1 VAEELQSIIDTAKAP
16 KIWVQIVNEW
26 NNKAFEITSFTR
38 QEVVGR
44 DLVQEFFTE

>member
-1 VAEELQSIIDTAKAP
+1 LGL
-16 KIWVQIVNEW
+16 VNEW

>member
-1 VAEELQSIIDTAKAP
+1 MPPLYEAHLIYASGIDSKGL
-16 KIWVQIVNEW
+16 VNEW
-26 NNKAFEITSFTR
+26 NNKAVEITSFTR